1 METVLLFQGDHALDI
16 GDGVGVNPHL
26 VLAIECAK
34 NQISRRG
41 DLRFDGIFRA
51 LRGSGLFTL
60 LTLLSL
66 LSLAFLCLGARFFGF
81 FVEFFLFC
89 DVLGEA
95 LFVFLEVFAVF
106 FQRFIKIIP
115 GPAPICGFGK
125 SGL

>member
-16 GDGVGVNPHL
+16 GDGVGVDPHL
-26 VLAIECAK
+26 VLAIECAEK
-34 NQISRRG
+34 QISRRS
-41 DLRFDGIFRA
+41 DLRFNGIFRA
-51 LRGSGLFTL
+51 LRGSGFF
-60 LTLLSL
+60 TLLSL